1 MNNLFSDNMILQ
13 RNSKVNIWGKSNP
26 NQIVTVYSS
35 WNNKS
40 EKTKSNSN
48 GDWILKIQTDNSVGP
63 YEMSISTS
71 DDTKIIKNIL
81 FGEVWFASG
90 QSNMEMPLDGFFGE
104 PVFGSQD
111 IIGKSINPQIR
122 LITVERNYSSTPL
135 LNFDGK
141 WEESNPESSRYFSA
155 VAYSFAK
162 YIHESLEVP
171 VGIISSAWGGT
182 PAEAWAEKSFL
193 DNEFEPGI
201 IINNS

>member
-1 MNNLFSDNMILQ
+1 MRFHYILFLFFSISIFSQIKMNNLFSDNMILQ

-40 EKTKSNSN
+40 EKTKSNIN

-81 FGEVWFASG
+81 LGEVWFASG

-135 LNFDGK
+135 FNFSGK
-141 WEESNPESSRYFSA
+141 WKSLIPKA
-155 VAYSFAK
+155 QDILVLLH
-162 YIHESLEVP
+162 IHLQSIFMSL
-171 VGIISSAWGGT
+171 W
-182 PAEAWAEKSFL
+182 KFL
-193 DNEFEPGI
+193 LV
-201 IINNS
+201 